1 MTDDEQRIPLNR
13 HAARVLPINPAGE
26 VLLLHCINPS
36 APEAPYW
43 VSVGGGLEPGEDER
57 QAVVRELWEE
67 TLIRCDPADL
77 RGPVHREVVEFA
89 WAEYDIVQHQAY
101 YLAEVGD
108 HAVSFARMEGDRD
121 GDDTRLPLVESGRA
135 RHHDRVRPAECRHRD
150 PRGIRRPEPLSR
162 RLDH

>member
-108 HAVSFARMEGDRD
+108 HAVSFARMEAIETATTLDYRWWNLEAL
-121 GDDTRLPLVESGRA
+121 DTTTEYVLPNVVTAIHAAFAA
-135 RHHDRVRPAECRHRD
+135 RSH
-150 PRGIRRPEPLSR
+150 
-162 RLDH
+162 